1 MTNLGELDTLVTI
14 RSCIIGKTDRGA
26 KTYSFP
32 FHSKVW
38 AKVSRSVDEVVANQ
52 NLEAL
57 HTVTLTMYKIEE
69 MTTRWQVVLDGKPY
83 EIVSIDPI
91 ERMSRLCEVSIRAID
106 G

>member
-14 RSCIIGKTDRGA
+14 RSCVIEKNDKGA
-26 KTYSFP
+26 KRYQFP

-38 AKVSRSVDEVVANQ
+38 AKVSRTVDEMVDNQ

-57 HTVTLTMYKIEE
+57 HTVTLTMYKIKE
-69 MTTRWQVVLDGKPY
+69 MTTRWQVVLEGKAY
-83 EIVSIDPI
+83 EVVSIDPI
-91 ERMSRLCEVSIRAID
+91 ERASHLCTVAIRSID